1 MTRNLYVGVDLFRLF
16 EADDADAL
24 RAVAGDLLAAVR
36 AHPYAAR
43 VDALAG
49 EVERAAPAAV
59 CLQEAALVRTRSPSR
74 FDGATDPGATDVE
87 IDLLASLGDRL
98 AARGLDYRVA
108 TTVVTNDVE
117 VPAET
122 DDGTVDLRLTDRV
135 AVLVRGDV
143 AAGRSRGD
151 RFAAGVP
158 VPLETVDLT
167 IRRGVAAVDVEVG
180 GTAVAVAAT
189 HLEALAAGIRRRQA
203 AELVDR
209 LPADR
214 PAVVGGDLNSG
225 PGTDRGAYDRLR
237 AAGFGDAHAA
247 RRPDAAGHTCC
258 HDADLR
264 NASPTL
270 SRRIDAL
277 LYRRLRP
284 TAVERVGA
292 TPDARVP
299 AGTDD
304 GEVWPSDHAGVVASF
319 APADGAT
326 TSPTASPTPTSTPTA
341 SPTAT
346 PMPAPSVDRD
356 PGSQPGFGAASAVL
370 AAVASLALA
379 ARRRGGD

>member
-43 VDALAG
+43 IDALAG

-74 FDGATDPGATDVE
+74 FDDAADPGATDVE

-203 AELVDR
+203 AELADR

-214 PAVVGGDLNSG
+214 PTVVGGDLNSG

-247 RRPDAAGHTCC
+247 RRPDAAGRTCC
-258 HDADLR
+258 HDAGLR

-326 TSPTASPTPTSTPTA
+326 TSPTSTSTPTA
-341 SPTAT
+341 SPAASAT
-346 PMPAPSVDRD
+346 PAPSVDRD

-379 ARRRGGD
+379 VRRRRDGD